1 MLWKLASCTSIVTN
15 KGHMM
20 NEYQIWMSKEE
31 IELYHLDMERSYED
45 PSYDLDEVNME
56 LQQLAAE
63 GV

>member
-1 MLWKLASCTSIVTN
+1 
-15 KGHMM
+15 MM
-20 NEYQIWMSKEE
+20 NEYQIWMTAEE

-45 PSYDLDEVNME
+45 PSYWLDEVNME

>member
-1 MLWKLASCTSIVTN
+1 MLWKPASCTLTVTN

-20 NEYQIWMSKEE
+20 NEYQIWMTADE

-45 PSYDLDEVNME
+45 PSYWLDEVNME
-56 LQQLAAE
+56 LQQVAAE